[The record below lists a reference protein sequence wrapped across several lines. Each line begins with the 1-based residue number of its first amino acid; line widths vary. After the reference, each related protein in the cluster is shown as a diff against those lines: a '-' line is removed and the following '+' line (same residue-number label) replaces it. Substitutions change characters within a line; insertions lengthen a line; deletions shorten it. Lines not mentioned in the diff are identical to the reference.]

1 LCYCALFI
9 CIAAR
14 SSSTVSSFGTEA
26 AEQAVP
32 QASGVGEGINM
43 EMEVQEILHLIC
55 YAPTKVFVPE
65 GMPIVHAQYRLHLLV
80 FCTAL
85 W

>member
-1 LCYCALFI
+1 
-9 CIAAR
+9 
-14 SSSTVSSFGTEA
+14 
-26 AEQAVP
+26 VP

-65 GMPIVHAQYRLHLLV
+65 GMPIVHAQCRLYRFALV
-80 FCTAL
+80 GVLYRFVVTNHFLRFNQLCE
-85 W
+85 